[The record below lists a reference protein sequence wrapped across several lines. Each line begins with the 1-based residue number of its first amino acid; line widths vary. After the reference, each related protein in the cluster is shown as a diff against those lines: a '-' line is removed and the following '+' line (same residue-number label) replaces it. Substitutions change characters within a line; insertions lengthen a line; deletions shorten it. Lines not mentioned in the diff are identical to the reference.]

1 MTLVGYIECF
11 IFNFG
16 DEMKAFFSDDHN
28 KMERTPANTS
38 ISFISSLWNRL
49 PKEKCAMEKKIKRL
63 IICQTAIEF

>member
-11 IFNFG
+11 ILNFG

-38 ISFISSLWNRL
+38 ISFISSLWNRNAL
-49 PKEKCAMEKKIKRL
+49 WKKKSSD
-63 IICQTAIEF
+63 